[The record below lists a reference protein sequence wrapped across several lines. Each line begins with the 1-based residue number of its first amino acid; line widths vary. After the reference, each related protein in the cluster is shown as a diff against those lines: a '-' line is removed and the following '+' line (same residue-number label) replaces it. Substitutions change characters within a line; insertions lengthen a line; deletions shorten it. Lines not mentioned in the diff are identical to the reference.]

1 MADSEP
7 AFTFGRSSAKPAEKE
22 KHVEKRSPWVNAFGR
37 SRSPSPKPV
46 EKPSQPAFSFNPTP
60 VEKPSQPAFS
70 FGRSPSPKPAENEG
84 KKRAR
89 SPTFE
94 QPPPKAARH
103 GDDDDDWRFKGKSAE
118 WVDGYKKGLARGKQS
133 TLNKVIWGLEQ
144 DLYALQKN

>member
-37 SRSPSPKPV
+37 SRSPSPK
-46 EKPSQPAFSFNPTP
+46 P